1 MSPAR
6 ALWVGLVVFCAV
18 AFVAVQVRADEGTA
32 PAEKPA
38 VAKPAKAPAEKP
50 AAPDKSE
57 AAKGR
62 AEKVIA
68 EVTKELAECAE
79 AEGKIATAVMQADT
93 KATEMMKDK
102 GNLTD
107 KLEKNQMGPGM
118 KEYKAAY
125 MGGAAQLMAV
135 DKKYSRA
142 KLSVQTAQKDA
153 KILPDD
159 TKSKLDDLLT
169 NITKQRRAN
178 YEKMATWYKTVADY
192 KDALNVDVG
201 IMKDIPEDKRAGE
214 TTLQKEIKD
223 LQAKLAPN
231 KGAAGNN
238 SGQYSGVNTG
248 TGTGG
253 FGGVGGWGH

>member
-38 VAKPAKAPAEKP
+38 VAKPAKTPAEKP
-50 AAPDKSE
+50 AAPDKSD
-57 AAKGR
+57 AAKAR

-68 EVTKELAECAE
+68 DVTKELTECAE

-107 KLEKNQMGPGM
+107 TLEKNDMSPGT

-125 MGGAAQLMAV
+125 LGGAAQLMQV
-135 DKKYSRA
+135 DKKYSKA

-169 NITKQRRAN
+169 NIAKQRRAN

-192 KDALNVDVG
+192 KDALNVDMG
-201 IMKDIPEDKRAGE
+201 ILKDIPEDKRAGE

-231 KGAAGNN
+231 KGASGNTTGKF
-238 SGQYSGVNTG
+238 SPTGTNTG
-248 TGTGG
+248 TGGWTG
-253 FGGVGGWGH
+253 H